1 MAPTEPRAAVESSRA
16 PAARRWPRRAGRV
29 LVVAAALLLVVLAS
43 HPWWLGRAASRY
55 LTSTAGRPVH
65 FDSVRLGLASTGA
78 ALVRLRGVRI
88 ANAPWADASRPFAV
102 FEEVE
107 FEFTGRRDEGRWVVG
122 RIGLKNGEV
131 HLERRPDGLRNWRL
145 RDPENRGPGR
155 FWFLVLEAERTALTF
170 THPGVD
176 LVLRA
181 RSRPDDAPAEVGG
194 QGPALPNRVD
204 FEGSFRGVDFR
215 GSTATDKAISLLKS
229 GRWFPIRGHAE
240 VEGVRIELDGR
251 AADLLREP
259 RLEAGMSMHGK
270 SLAKLG
276 PWIGDRHSGPRAF
289 RVGGRLTFAP
299 GRLALAGGTA
309 KLGVT
314 DLAGDVEWSRTEQ
327 RHAVRADLRSESAD
341 LADLAWLA
349 GRAPDARRAAS
360 AARPALV
367 AASAIPASPARPAS
381 APPGAGRA
389 AGWDASLSYAARR
402 LHVADIKVVQSLALK
417 ATLARSRLDVSS
429 FDLGIGGGHATG
441 QAGVDLAPAIPS
453 GEARLAWRGVRL
465 ESLLPAQDEARR
477 VAGVLQGRATLAA
490 KGSSADALL
499 ASASGNATLRLSDGA
514 IASMLDAKMG
524 LQVGK
529 VVRTMLS
536 GNEPLP
542 LPCAAAVIELAAGK
556 ARIRSLVL
564 DSANTRTL
572 GSGTIDLRQRTLDLV
587 LTPEAKR
594 PGLLDLGRSIRL
606 SGRIDKPERALVDR
620 VELPAQGPCAAAD
633 AAR

>member
-1 MAPTEPRAAVESSRA
+1 MAPTEPRAAVESGPA

-29 LVVAAALLLVVLAS
+29 LVVAAALLLVVVAS
-43 HPWWLGRAASRY
+43 HPWWLGPAASRY
-55 LTSTAGRPVH
+55 FTSTAGRSVH

-78 ALVRLRGVRI
+78 PLVRLRGVRI
-88 ANAPWADASRPFAV
+88 ANAPWADTTRPFAV

-107 FEFTGRRDEGRWVVG
+107 FEFTGRRDEGRWVVA

-131 HLERRPDGLRNWRL
+131 HLERRPDGRRNWRL

-181 RSRPDDAPAEVGG
+181 RSRPNDAPAEVGG

-204 FEGSFRGVDFR
+204 FEGTFRRVDFR
-215 GSTATDKAISLLKS
+215 GSTATDKGISLLKS
-229 GRWFPIRGHAE
+229 GRWFPFRGHAE

-251 AADLLREP
+251 AADLVREP
-259 RLEAGMSMHGK
+259 RLDARMSMHGK
-270 SLAKLG
+270 SLATLG

-289 RVGGRLTFAP
+289 RAGGRLTFAP

-309 KLGVT
+309 KVGAT

-349 GRAPDARRAAS
+349 GRAPAASRAAS

-367 AASAIPASPARPAS
+367 AASAIPAPPAS

-389 AGWDASLSYAARR
+389 AAWDASLSYAARR
-402 LHVADIKVVQSLALK
+402 LHVAEVKVVQSLALK

-429 FDLGIGGGHATG
+429 FDLGVAGGHVTG
-441 QAGVDLAPAIPS
+441 QAGVDLAAAIPA

-490 KGSSADALL
+490 TGNSADGLL
-499 ASASGNATLRLSDGA
+499 ASASGNATLRLRDGA

-524 LQVGK
+524 LQAGK
-529 VVRTMLS
+529 VVRTMLT

-542 LPCAAAVIELAAGK
+542 LPCAAAVLDLAAGK

-572 GSGTIDLRQRTLDLV
+572 GSGSIDLRQRTLDLV
-587 LTPEAKR
+587 LTPDAKR